1 MAGRVRGLL
10 ERLLVRQRAEQHNG
24 VPDAELLR
32 RFSRDRDEAAFELL
46 VWRHGAMVLGLCRRA
61 VRDEQLAEDAFQAV
75 FLVLARK
82 AGAVRGNLGGWLFK
96 VARRVSLRAAARQ
109 PVTLPAIETTTEHPD
124 SAERNEL
131 SALLDAEIARLP
143 ERLRRPVVLCYLGG
157 QSTEDAA
164 RELGCPRGTVLSRL
178 AAARKRLSDRL
189 TRRGCA
195 LPATLTAT
203 ALSGR
208 LVSNATAAATAFRS
222 GVFTASTATILAK
235 GVLQTMSRTT
245 LLTALGV
252 VALAASLVGGVG
264 WVASGPK
271 PSVVIAADIPADP
284 PKPAPDAP
292 KPAPDVPKV
301 ARPDVSDFERR
312 QFEENRRR
320 LEQLAESIR
329 TEIEAHEKNVD
340 LLVKANGDD
349 AARAVLQ
356 KRLTDLE
363 TETNLLSN
371 ELLRL
376 ETELGVLKKRHDDKY
391 WAPDAAAVA
400 AAADNDPGVKNLT
413 VVRDLARGRL
423 AAMLGDTNGEDTQPV
438 QAQRARVD
446 TAEKALDDQRKKALE
461 AAAESVRAAEK
472 GRLKRRITELEES
485 VTIKKEISEKL
496 KSERDAVAKAAKIN
510 AGIAL
515 DIQRM
520 RDAIQPQRETLAKVQ
535 GHLMSAR
542 LRAQGVTLP
551 EAGSSD
557 AKLDLI
563 LKELAALR
571 REVQELKAKR

>member
-1 MAGRVRGLL
+1 MAGRMRGLL
-10 ERLLVRQRAEQHNG
+10 ERLLIRQRAEKHNG

-32 RFSRDRDEAAFELL
+32 RFSHDRDEAAFELL

-109 PVTLPAIETTTEHPD
+109 PVTLPAVETATEHPD

-131 SALLDAEIARLP
+131 SELLDAEIARLP

-178 AAARKRLSDRL
+178 AAARKRLADRL
-189 TRRGCA
+189 TRRGCT

-208 LVSNATAAATAFRS
+208 LVSNASAAATAFRS
-222 GVFTASTATILAK
+222 GVLTASTATILAK

-292 KPAPDVPKV
+292 KAAPDAPKV
-301 ARPDVSDFERR
+301 PNLEDSEIARRQADERR
-312 QFEENRRR
+312 RK
-320 LEQLAESIR
+320 LELLAESMR
-329 TEIEAHEKNVD
+329 AEIDAMEKNIE
-340 LLVKANGDD
+340 LLAKANGDD

-356 KRLTDLE
+356 KRLIDLE
-363 TETNLLSN
+363 TEISLLSH

-376 ETELGVLKKRHDDKY
+376 ETELGVIKKRRDDKN
-391 WAPDAAAVA
+391 WAPDAATVITL
-400 AAADNDPGVKNLT
+400 ADGDPGV
-413 VVRDLARGRL
+413 RDLTTELRL
-423 AAMLGDTNGEDTQPV
+423 AKSRLLLILDEHKGEETELVKAQKARIDTV
-438 QAQRARVD
+438 
-446 TAEKALDDQRKKALE
+446 EKAIEQQRKKALE
-461 AAAESVRAAEK
+461 AATVSVRAAEIAK
-472 GRLKRRITELEES
+472 LKSRITELEES
-485 VTIKKEISEKL
+485 ITIKKEILEKL
-496 KSERDAVAKAAKIN
+496 KSERDAVAKASKIN
-510 AGIAL
+510 GSVAL

-520 RDAIQPQRETLAKVQ
+520 RDAIQPQREALAKVQ
-535 GHLMSAR
+535 GHLMSER

-551 EAGSSD
+551 EARSGD

-571 REVQELKAKR
+571 REVQELKAKK